1 MRHLRVR
8 VFTAFALAL
17 TFAGCTSA
25 PRSSPTPSAHVPA
38 SIQANGIIAPCLP
51 GYVSLTTTA
60 KPVAPPKTTGVVITT
75 TLLDRRDFA
84 CSLTT
89 LICPHG
95 DLYAEVV
102 NRLGAVVW
110 SPGFAVGCPPM
121 PGLAA
126 DIVAP
131 HTSVKVTEVWGLT
144 YCGPAYG
151 CGPSTKAAPGM
162 YRARGISDT
171 VGVRSQSAPFTVP

>member
-1 MRHLRVR
+1 VSLAT
-8 VFTAFALAL
+8 TATTVTPPGASGVAITVTLLNRRAFPCAL
-17 TFAGCTSA
+17 T
-25 PRSSPTPSAHVPA
+25 
-38 SIQANGIIAPCLP
+38 
-51 GYVSLTTTA
+51 
-60 KPVAPPKTTGVVITT
+60 K
-75 TLLDRRDFA
+75 
-84 CSLTT
+84 

-102 NRLGAVVW
+102 DAVGAIVW

-121 PGLAA
+121 LGLAA

-131 HTSVKVTEVWGLT
+131 HTFVKVTEVWNFT

-151 CGPSTKAAPGM
+151 CGPSTKATPGV

-171 VGVRSQSAPFTVP
+171 VSVSSQSAPFTVP